1 MTDLGYIYERGVLSE
16 NHTSYFIEP
25 HPEHALKYYQ
35 KASKENFP
43 RAYNNLGTLFLTSQG
58 LPEDANGGN
67 TLKGIKYLEKAAQM
81 KYPRA
86 YFNLGKC
93 YENGVGVVQSLDK
106 ARSEYLN
113 GAEINDIQ
121 CKLEFVKS
129 GLGTKINDDRTMITM
144 VELTR
149 QVLADDGRNA
159 EALYYMGLFAEQG
172 IGMEKNKE
180 SSFYYVERAARM
192 EYAPAITKLGDFYY
206 SGYFITKD
214 IEYAKKLYERSS
226 KSDPKAVINLGVLA
240 EKGIGEEND
249 PRKAQKLYE

>member
-1 MTDLGYIYERGVLSE
+1 M
-16 NHTSYFIEP
+16 
-25 HPEHALKYYQ
+25 KYYQ

-43 RAYNNLGTLFLTSQG
+43 RAYNNLGTLYLTAQG

-93 YENGVGVVQSLDK
+93 YENGVGVVQSSDR
-106 ARSEYLN
+106 ARSEYLS
-113 GAEINDIQ
+113 GAEINDVQ
-121 CKLEFVKS
+121 CKLEYVKS
-129 GLGTKINDDRTMITM
+129 GLGTKINDDKTLITM

-149 QVLADDGRNA
+149 QVLAEDGRNA

-180 SSFYYVERAARM
+180 SSFYYIERAARM
-192 EYAPAITKLGDFYY
+192 EYSPAITKLGDFYY
-206 SGYFITKD
+206 SGYYKTRD
-214 IEYAKKLYERSS
+214 IEYAKKLYERAA

-249 PRKAQKLYE
+249 PRKAQQLYE